1 MKQLRFYLLSLFLLG
16 AGYASAQDA
25 FDYAQKEYELT
36 FTVRGKT
43 QTVSCQAVR
52 FHKNWFLTAA
62 HCVSP
67 CKNYSCQMR
76 MWLAVGPAR
85 AAAVLSQKNVF
96 LPEEYQDEYTLPP
109 GVQPRRGE
117 LPAWDMALIYF
128 NARQA
133 RYEYYDAYGKVKE
146 KDFLLTLDRG
156 FWEKKTDEALKESA
170 RLYEQSRQYAADG
183 QAQIARQLTEQ
194 AQALEQDAD
203 EYRAAAEA
211 APLLKRQWNGAMAP
225 RLAPLLTYSDKDEK
239 FLLSNILVPRWTRGA
254 FEMLSS
260 PRQILY
266 FGDNA
271 APWLSAGFGV
281 EKGNS
286 GGGVFLPVYN
296 GGKKRAS
303 GLVGIVSAKSL
314 NQLPEA
320 ARKRYA
326 LYGSEIFLFN
336 GFSENTTLGF
346 IRRVLTE
353 YRDTPNVQP
362 LESYGQIKEVVKK
375 TAPKNAK
382 KK

>member
-109 GVQPRRGE
+109 GVLPRRGE

-128 NARQA
+128 NALQA

-211 APLLKRQWNGAMAP
+211 APLLKRQWDGAMAP

-271 APWLSAGFGV
+271 EWNC
-281 EKGNS
+281 K
-286 GGGVFLPVYN
+286 
-296 GGKKRAS
+296 KKRAS

-375 TAPKNAK
+375 TAPKSAK

>member
-76 MWLAVGPAR
+76 MWLAVGP
-85 AAAVLSQKNVF
+85 
-96 LPEEYQDEYTLPP
+96 
-109 GVQPRRGE
+109 VQPRRGE

-211 APLLKRQWNGAMAP
+211 APLLKRQWDGAMAP

-362 LESYGQIKEVVKK
+362 LESYGQIKVVVKK
-375 TAPKNAK
+375 TAPKSAK

>member
-211 APLLKRQWNGAMAP
+211 APLLKRQWDGAMAP

-286 GGGVFLPVYN
+286 GG
-296 GGKKRAS
+296 
-303 GLVGIVSAKSL
+303 
-314 NQLPEA
+314 
-320 ARKRYA
+320 ARQGR
-326 LYGSEIFLFN
+326 
-336 GFSENTTLGF
+336 
-346 IRRVLTE
+346 
-353 YRDTPNVQP
+353 
-362 LESYGQIKEVVKK
+362 
-375 TAPKNAK
+375 
-382 KK
+382 

>member
-1 MKQLRFYLLSLFLLG
+1 MKIFRFYLLAALFLG
-16 AGYASAQDA
+16 AGYACAQDA

-76 MWLAVGPAR
+76 MWLAVGAAR
-85 AAAVLSQKNVF
+85 AAAVLPKNNVF
-96 LPEEYQDEYTLPP
+96 LPEQYQDEYTLPP
-109 GVQPRRGE
+109 GVEPKRGE

-133 RYEYYDAYGKVKE
+133 NYEYYDAYGRVKE
-146 KDFLLTLDRG
+146 KDFLLSLNRP

-183 QAQIARQLTEQ
+183 QGQLARQMTEQ
-194 AQALEQDAD
+194 AQELEQEAD

-211 APLLKRQWNGAMAP
+211 APFLKKQWDGAMTP
-225 RLAPLLTYSDKDEK
+225 RLAPLLAYSHKDEQ

-266 FGDNA
+266 FGANG

-314 NQLPEA
+314 NQLPEG
-320 ARKRYA
+320 ARKRYE

-336 GFSENTTLGF
+336 GFSESTTLGF
-346 IRRVLTE
+346 IRQVLAE

-362 LESYGQIKEVVKK
+362 LESYGRLKEVVKK
-375 TAPKNAK
+375 PAGKSAK